1 MRKLSCTLVA
11 SLIGAGLLVAAPSAS
26 AEMPS
31 GMEIADRGDFPGT
44 WGMACANHYMEGH
57 RTAKVCWDFEDE
69 NFWVKDDERDGY
81 SAVASWS
88 IPAEVPALSAS
99 GYCRNKSGNGT
110 WRYCHVRNSDN
121 GVIVFGAGVYDGNA
135 RDKWPARFQDWTR
148 ETL

>member
-1 MRKLSCTLVA
+1 MRKLSRTLLA
-11 SLIGAGLLVAAPSAS
+11 SLVGAGLLVSATPAS

-31 GMEIADRGDFPGT
+31 GMVIGRAAGSPPSGL
-44 WGMACANHYMEGH
+44 ACASHYMEGH
-57 RTAKVCWDFEDE
+57 RTAKVCWDIEDD

-88 IPAEVPALSAS
+88 IPAEVPTLSAS

-110 WRYCHVRNSDN
+110 WRKCHVRNSSN
-121 GVIVFGAGVYDGNA
+121 GIMVFGAGVYDGNG